1 MHNMFIHIQIT
12 HLCDFEYWEIFRG
25 FTVDQIREREES
37 FEYPPRLQIRCEQID
52 DTKPLYSSF
61 KLSKRS
67 KNREMPIA
75 KFSLI
80 KKVSG
85 DNLRS

>member
-1 MHNMFIHIQIT
+1 MQIT

-25 FTVDQIREREES
+25 FTVEQIREREEC

-61 KLSKRS
+61 KVSKRS
-67 KNREMPIA
+67 KDREMLIA
-75 KFSLI
+75 KFPLI

-85 DNLRS
+85 DTL